1 MHAMSTRSVK
11 PDVLRPSILGM
22 QEFMVLQPT
31 AAHGNYPTLTHA
43 LILRP
48 GRWLGKAF
56 SSRSSEGYNLFY
68 PGRTA
73 PPSKGSLDK
82 EGFPDG
88 TLRERFFGFS
98 PFVDSVYGS
107 GASSELD
114 YGRGGNNGPLFGGM
128 RDEVGSRTHP
138 LHTHPNRRL
147 QPSQSQTETKNEKSE
162 PNHISKFES
171 NPQRKPKI

>member
-1 MHAMSTRSVK
+1 MSTRSVK

-128 RDEVGSRTHP
+128 RDEIRKVNDHLYVGLGYIKAFGGKYCNSPFILEGPPAGKFSHP
-138 LHTHPNRRL
+138 
-147 QPSQSQTETKNEKSE
+147 KNK
-162 PNHISKFES
+162 
-171 NPQRKPKI
+171 